1 MAQIKNLLLARFLAI
16 AFSMFAGQAFAVTVL
31 FTGKVASVGS
41 EKGVIGHDF
50 VPTATVNQ
58 VIPAMGSFY
67 STLGVAGP
75 CTALSKPDP
84 YDFKSVGELAIGANS
99 HDRCFGATSPA
110 APSWTCL
117 AVEPYT

>member
-1 MAQIKNLLLARFLAI
+1 MLAQIKNLLWALFSAV

-31 FTGKVASVGS
+31 FTGKVASGGS
-41 EKGVIGHDF
+41 DKGVIGHDF

-58 VIPAMGSFY
+58 VIPAIGSFY

-84 YDFKSVGELAIGANS
+84 YDFTSVREMAIGANL

-110 APSWTCL
+110 ALS
-117 AVEPYT
+117 